1 MYLFNKKRILFILV
15 SILIPITLFGSKST
29 LETSSI
35 PVNYHTI
42 IIDAGHG
49 LPDGGATA
57 NDGTNEESIN
67 LAISLKLQKL
77 LEASGSNVILTRSDE
92 NGVYDANSKNKKQSD
107 LKNRVILANNS
118 EADIFVSIHLNKI
131 DISSCSGWQTFYQKN
146 NDNSKLLAQN
156 IQQNLNGS
164 IQKNNKREILP
175 LSGKYIMDNIK
186 IPTVIVECGF
196 LSNNQELQNLK
207 ADTYQENLAWG
218 IYIGI
223 IDYFSNCM
231 L

>member
-15 SILIPITLFGSKST
+15 SILIPITLFSSKST

-49 LPDGGATA
+49 FPDGGATA

-92 NGVYDANSKNKKQSD
+92 NGIYDANSKNKKQSD

-118 EADIFVSIHLNKI
+118 NSDIFVSIHLNKI
-131 DISSCSGWQTFYQKN
+131 DITSCSGWQTFYQKN

-156 IQQNLNGS
+156 IQKNLNES
-164 IQKNNKREILP
+164 IQKNNKREILS
-175 LSGKYIMDNIK
+175 LSGKYIMDNVK
-186 IPTVIVECGF
+186 VPTVIVECGF
-196 LSNNQELQNLK
+196 LSNDQELQNLK
-207 ADTYQENLAWG
+207 NDNYQENLAWG
-218 IYIGI
+218 IYTGI
-223 IDYFSNCM
+223 IDYFSNSM